1 MKSGMKYE
9 DRDMSPKAR
18 AVYEECL
25 RRMTPEQKLQMASR
39 MRDRMKELA
48 LAGVRMQYPD
58 FTDEQARAEV
68 RRRMDE
74 WHKLTS

>member
-9 DRDMSPKAR
+9 DREMSPKAR
-18 AVYEECL
+18 AVYEDCL

-39 MRDRMKELA
+39 MRARMKELA
-48 LAGVRMQYPD
+48 LAGVRLQYPE
-58 FTDEQARAEV
+58 FTDEEARAEV

-74 WHKLTS
+74 WRKLTS